1 MEHIVELWN
10 TVFEWLGTGKKV
22 IMGILFLLA
31 GTIVNVIWQPPE
43 GLTHSSFLLF
53 MVGMLF
59 LVNALFS
66 KLLKCNINVLY
77 YILVFVVILE
87 LGVALMEDV
96 QNVTNIISIWGP
108 CFLFVWALQYVV
120 LQAADMEGIAK
131 RIVIA
136 FLDTVAGAA
145 AIVAAFMLPIWL
157 KMGGSL

>member
-22 IMGILFLLA
+22 IMGILFLVA
-31 GTIVNVIWQPPE
+31 GTIVNVIWQPPG

-66 KLLKCNINVLY
+66 KLLKCNINVLC

-87 LGVALMEDV
+87 LGVALMEDMK
-96 QNVTNIISIWGP
+96 NITNIISIWGP

-145 AIVAAFMLPIWL
+145 AIVAAFMIPIWL